1 MMTTTS
7 ERYGRIPYG
16 LGAAYVGIDL
26 YHLFHFDI
34 RHGFHDGSAD
44 RPLTARS
51 VRTLHDISCNAD
63 SKHDDVLLHRYRKTG
78 EGSGGGTASGKRSG
92 PAYESFQSE
101 SLSARA
107 VGDAFHDGDNDHWRR
122 SAHAGLLDAA
132 DPPCRTGGSF
142 ALFQSCGV
150 LERRKV
156 HD

>member
-1 MMTTTS
+1 MTMNN
-7 ERYGRIPYG
+7 EKCKIPYG
-16 LGAAYVGIDL
+16 IGATDIGIDL
-26 YHLFHFDI
+26 HHLFRFDL

-51 VRTLHDISCNAD
+51 VRTLRDISCDTD

-78 EGSGGGTASGKRSG
+78 EGSGGGIASGKRSG

-101 SLSARA
+101 GFSARA

-122 SAHAGLLDAA
+122 SAHARILDAA
-132 DPPCRTGGSF
+132 DPPRRIGGSL